1 MLKVSAN
8 LSMLFCER
16 PLMERFVAAAAAG
29 FDAVE
34 VQFPYEADAAAM
46 GAELARLGL
55 PLVVINGPPPN
66 YAGGERGF
74 AAVPGGEARFAHDL
88 RRAGRYARALGA
100 RHLHLMA
107 GVAEG
112 AAARA
117 AFVANLRH
125 AAETLPGQSIVIE
138 PINRHDMPGYW
149 LSDFGLAAEIIAE
162 VGAANVGLQ
171 FDAYHAQRIT
181 GDVIGTWARVAPLV
195 RHVQVAGVPGRHE
208 PVGGEIDWPG
218 FLERM
223 AADGYAGWVG
233 AEYVPAGRTEE
244 GLSWLAAWRAGVV
257 R

>member
-1 MLKVSAN
+1 MKFSAN

-16 PLMERFVAAAAAG
+16 PLMERFAAAKAAG

-34 VQFPYEADAAAM
+34 VQFPYDTDAAAM
-46 GAELARLGL
+46 GAELARLAL

-107 GVAEG
+107 GVAEEG

-125 AAETLPGQSIVIE
+125 AAEALPGQSLVIE
-138 PINRHDMPGYW
+138 PINRGDMPGYY

-162 VGAANVGLQ
+162 VDAPNLGLQ
-171 FDAYHAQRIT
+171 FDVYHAQRIT
-181 GDVIGTWARVAPLV
+181 GDVRGTWDRVRKLV
-195 RHVQVAGVPGRHE
+195 RHVQIAGVPGRHE
-208 PVGGEIDWPG
+208 PEGGEIDWG
-218 FLERM
+218 AVFARI
-223 AADGYAGWVG
+223 AADGYEGWIG
-233 AEYVPAGRTEE
+233 AEYVPRGRTEE
-244 GLSWLAAWRAGVV
+244 GLGWMRRWQ
-257 R
+257 